1 MAIPNSINSA
11 TSIDYNLNDQP
22 GYNSFLFIT
31 DDSSNHSLDDS
42 YYCTISSVFDF
53 EEAKLYLK
61 KVSLSELPSLIVI
74 NIPLNILDLNCFRI
88 WLSENFVPTIPIV
101 YEECF
106 LKKSECKLVFQLKLI
121 DDVIKNDY
129 DNILLNNKAK
139 FLNQLLSCA
148 AQNDIEHK
156 KLSEKIIEPIK
167 IRFAKR
173 LFDILI
179 SLSLIILFSPL
190 FLLLWFIVKFTSK
203 GSAIYCS
210 KRAGEGFKVF
220 NFYKFR
226 TMEIDAENKVQSLIS
241 KNLYTSSDGNPLF
254 FKVSNDPRITKIGRF
269 LRNTS
274 LDELPQLF
282 NVLKGDMSLVGNRP
296 LPLYEANSLTTKEWA
311 ERFMAPAGIT
321 GLWQISKRGKADMS
335 NEERILLDIDYA
347 RNRTISGDFKILFS
361 TPTAMIQKQ
370 NH

>member
-1 MAIPNSINSA
+1 MAIINSVNSA
-11 TSIDYNLNDQP
+11 AFVDYNLYEQP
-22 GYNSFLFIT
+22 EYNSFLFIT
-31 DDSSNHSLDDS
+31 DDTSNHSLDDN
-42 YYCTISSVFDF
+42 YYGTTSSVFDF
-53 EEAKLYLK
+53 EEAKLHLK
-61 KVSLSELPSLIVI
+61 KLPLCELPGLIII
-74 NIPLNILDLNCFRI
+74 NIPLNILDLNSFRI

-101 YEECF
+101 YEECS
-106 LKKSECKLVFQLKLI
+106 LKPSERKLVFQLKLI

-129 DNILLNNKAK
+129 DSILLNSKAQ

-148 AQNDIEHK
+148 PQTAIEHK
-156 KLSEKIIEPIK
+156 KLSEKIIEPLK
-167 IRFAKR
+167 ILFIKR
-173 LFDILI
+173 LCDIFI
-179 SLSLIILFSPL
+179 SLSLIILLSPV

-203 GSAIYCS
+203 GPAIYRS

-226 TMEIDAENKVQSLIS
+226 TMEIDAESKVESLIS
-241 KNLYTSSDGNPLF
+241 QNLYTSAEGNPLF
-254 FKVSNDPRITKIGRF
+254 FKVSNDPRITKIGGF

-282 NVLKGDMSLVGNRP
+282 NVLKGDMSIVGNRP
-296 LPLYEANSLTTKEWA
+296 LPLYEANSLTTSEWA

-335 NEERILLDIDYA
+335 NEERISLDIDYA
-347 RNRTISGDFKILFS
+347 RNRSISGDFKILFS
-361 TPTAMIQKQ
+361 TPSALIQKQ